1 MKSIEVNTPH
11 ITGRQNKGDTADS
24 EAHFNTS
31 YPANHPP
38 KALNLKKCDTLKTLV
53 LYPSF
58 LQDSGSY
65 CHFAFYQS
73 VSIRVR
79 ILQAFLSQTCLSPV
93 FSSFS
98 APPIISGA
106 PFSPHHLT
114 YVIAMEDLWLQI
126 ISSEPDM
133 WPPQQ
138 DANEQPL

>member
-31 YPANHPP
+31 YPANHPPP

-79 ILQAFLSQTCLSPV
+79 ILQAFFITDLPLPCFLFLLCSPNYLRG
-93 FSSFS
+93 SF
-98 APPIISGA
+98 
-106 PFSPHHLT
+106 FSPSLNICNSNGRLMITNHLIRARH
-114 YVIAMEDLWLQI
+114 VA
-126 ISSEPDM
+126 SS
-133 WPPQQ
+133 
-138 DANEQPL
+138 AGCK